1 MNELVSQFK
10 RLFSDNGKNDKDFT
24 EEELKLKVA
33 KGKLDRAIAEF
44 KRAADNLYDTLLG
57 VD

>member
-1 MNELVSQFK
+1 MNELVNQFK
-10 RLFSDNGKNDKDFT
+10 RLFSDNGQNDKDFT
-24 EEELKLKVA
+24 EEEIKLKAA
-33 KGKLDRAIAEF
+33 KTKLDVAIAEF